1 MAFPKRNKRRLSPGV
16 GYIGSGNKTSVFTRK
31 PKIAFDK
38 IKYIYGEELE
48 RLNSKSSK
56 KRYSFKNLNEKEKL
70 EIRNR
75 IKFKIQKE
83 QNIDSLKSVFAILI
97 TIGLFYLIWTFI
109 IN

>member
-1 MAFPKRNKRRLSPGV
+1 MGRGNKRRLSPGV
-16 GYIGSGNKTSVFTRK
+16 GYIGSGNKSSVFTRK
-31 PKIAFDK
+31 SKVAFEE

-48 RLNSKSSK
+48 RFNSISK
-56 KRYSFKNLNEKEKL
+56 KTKLSFIELSEDEKV

-75 IKFKIQKE
+75 IKLKIQKE
-83 QNIDSLKSVFAILI
+83 QNIDRLKSVIAFLF